1 MPGHDLPGLDERL
14 RQLPAALA
22 VGAPAGLAERIAAR
36 GRRCRLRRTGA
47 ASAVAALLAGAVLT
61 RAVLGAC

>member
-22 VGAPAGLAERIAAR
+22 EGIAAR
-36 GRRCRLRRTGA
+36 GRRRLRRAGA
-47 ASAVAALLAGAVLT
+47 AAAVAALLAGAVLT
-61 RAVLGAC
+61 RAVLGRVWPDVVW

>member
-22 VGAPAGLAERIAAR
+22 VGAPAGLAERIAA
-36 GRRCRLRRTGA
+36 A
-47 ASAVAALLAGAVLT
+47 AGCAAPAPPRPSRPCSPGPS
-61 RAVLGAC
+61 

>member
-22 VGAPAGLAERIAAR
+22 EASPPGAAAGCAAPAPPRPSRPCSPGP
-36 GRRCRLRRTGA
+36 
-47 ASAVAALLAGAVLT
+47 S
-61 RAVLGAC
+61 